1 MVLVAS
7 LTIPALAVAHVIP
20 IGKTIDTV
28 RYEGN
33 NVYTDYLIDDST
45 YISAK
50 DLTTNVAT
58 NGSGSVYIND
68 FTSNYVFRIYP
79 LGDSFTPGNKNTGTL
94 IDIADLID
102 NAIIELTYNMVFD
115 IQFLKYSGAYGTSE
129 LHFST
134 SAYACFYD
142 KDGNPVGQD
151 VENVKEF
158 VILENPDGVTEDSM
172 TFNPGT
178 FRFALS
184 IPEDAVYM
192 APCYLMYIYP
202 PDSHDPIYIK
212 NLTATCDGFRISTV
226 KNMMLEQNQKLDTI
240 INGTDDQLNDAQDGS
255 EKVEHDQ
262 QEMDDI
268 LAQLDD
274 YEKLDT
280 ITAMEA
286 IKNFLDEDGWKDARE
301 VIGPVIDWAP
311 TVTIM
316 LIILSL
322 INLSIILFGR

>member
-1 MVLVAS
+1 MAS
-7 LTIPALAVAHVIP
+7 LSIPALAVAHVIP

-58 NGSGSVYIND
+58 NGFGSVYIDD

-79 LGDSFTPGNKNTGTL
+79 LGDIFTPGDKNSGTL
-94 IDIADLID
+94 IDIADLRD
-102 NAIIELTYNMVFD
+102 NAIIELTYDMVFD
-115 IQFLKYSGAYGTSE
+115 IQFLKHSGASGTSE

-158 VILENPDGVTEDSM
+158 VILENPDGVIDDSM
-172 TFNPGT
+172 TLNPGT
-178 FRFALS
+178 FRFTLS
-184 IPEDAVYM
+184 IPDDAVYM

-212 NLTATCDGFRISTV
+212 TLAATCDGFRICTV

-240 INGTDDQLNDAQDGS
+240 INGTPEMEQAAQNAQNQVQDQDEQVNQVEELEKEYLDDFNQSSEVLNDKITDFVDGTGFNQLTAL
-255 EKVEHDQ
+255 VVPVMNWEHS
-262 QEMDDI
+262 
-268 LAQLDD
+268 
-274 YEKLDT
+274 
-280 ITAMEA
+280 AM
-286 IKNFLDEDGWKDARE
+286 
-301 VIGPVIDWAP
+301 
-311 TVTIM
+311 IM
-316 LIILSL
+316 LLIIAFVNMSV
-322 INLSIILFGR
+322 IMFGR